1 MAAIVERLTSKQ
13 HRWTLVAAFG
23 VTAFVVFFV
32 SEFWTSGQTVD
43 TDKFIRA
50 IVVGIVLAS
59 IYAIAAAGLVVTYTT
74 SGIFN
79 FAQGAMGMFLAF
91 VFWQLKAES
100 DVGGWAIPTVPALI
114 ITVLVIAPLL
124 GAVIE
129 RLVMR
134 RLAEAPLVAQLV
146 ATIGLLAFFIGL
158 ADTIWTSNTYRT
170 IGTFFGDAKFSTAD
184 FPGIGNTFV
193 PYYRLTTIV
202 TGIAIAIALR
212 LLLYNTRLGIAMRAV
227 VDNRDLAGLNGA
239 RPGRVSMFSWAL
251 GSSMAAIAGIFLA
264 QEFGNFDSQGLTL
277 FIVEAFAAAIIGR
290 LRSLPMTL
298 VGGAVIG
305 FALSFQ
311 REFLSFP
318 QEWLS
323 LGRQGVI
330 PGIILFLSLL
340 FLPQARIEGRRLAK
354 AVTARVPDLKRAAI
368 GFAVLLAVVV
378 FLAITSGS
386 ANLLRIEAGIVVAF
400 IMLSLVPLTG
410 WAGQIS
416 FAQITFV
423 GFGAWAGFEF
433 SRSGG
438 NAFGL
443 DLYPAGSPLALVFA
457 ALFAVPVG
465 LLMALPA
472 LRLQG
477 LYLALASMAFAL
489 FAVVIFDRPEV
500 FSNTGRK
507 IDAIDLFGQR
517 LDKPFS
523 VLGIDFGAGA
533 GFLVFATFL
542 FCIIGLGIVALRRGK
557 FGRRLIA
564 MRDSEAACATL
575 GVNLLAT
582 KLAVFGLSAGIAGFA
597 GAIAGVHF
605 GNVQTTNFAMLEGIP
620 YLLLLV
626 VGGVGVVS
634 GAIFGA
640 AALQVF
646 TVFLPTVWLPNVKV
660 SIFGWVKF
668 NLFQIWGRLAP
679 GLAGIGIARQP
690 EGVIP
695 QVGHD
700 LREKRRRKQA
710 AGRPAP
716 PPTPPAAAATS
727 TVTDA
732 APSGAPAGRS

>member
-1 MAAIVERLTSKQ
+1 VAAIIQRVTSKQ
-13 HRWTLVAAFG
+13 NRGTLVAAFG
-23 VTAFVVFFV
+23 VAAFVVFFGA
-32 SEFWTSGQTVD
+32 EFWREGQVID
-43 TDKFIRA
+43 TDKIIRFL
-50 IVVGIVLAS
+50 VVGIVLAS
-59 IYAIAAAGLVVTYTT
+59 IYAIAASGLVVTYTT

-79 FAQGAMGMFLAF
+79 FAQGAVGMFFAF
-91 VFWQLKAES
+91 VYWQLRTEGA
-100 DVGGWAIPTVPALI
+100 GWGLPSVPALL
-114 ITVLVIAPLL
+114 ITVFVLAPLL

-129 RLVMR
+129 RLIMR
-134 RLAEAPLVAQLV
+134 RLADAPLVAQLV

-158 ADTIWTSNTYRT
+158 ADTIWASNTFRT
-170 IGTFFGDAKFSTAD
+170 IGTFFGDSSTNTGD
-184 FPGIGNTFV
+184 IFGLGVGIGDTAI
-193 PYYRLTTIV
+193 PYFRITTIV
-202 TGIAIAIALR
+202 TGIVIAVVLR
-212 LLLYNTRLGIAMRAV
+212 LLLFRTRLGIAMRAV
-227 VDNRDLAGLNGA
+227 VDNRDLAALNGA

-251 GSSMAAIAGIFLA
+251 GSSMAAVAGIFLA
-264 QEFGNFDSQGLTL
+264 QEFGNLDSAGLTI

-318 QEWLS
+318 TRWGS
-323 LGRQGVI
+323 LGNQGVI
-330 PGIILFLSLL
+330 PGIILFLALL
-340 FLPQARIEGRRLAK
+340 FLPQARIEGRKMASV
-354 AVTARVPDLKRAAI
+354 VTARVPSIKRAVV
-368 GFAVLLAVVV
+368 GFVVLFVVVV
-378 FLAITSGS
+378 FLAQALSS
-386 ANLLRIEAGIVVAF
+386 ANLLRVELGVVVAF

-416 FAQITFV
+416 LAQVTFV
-423 GFGAWAGFEF
+423 GFGAWAAFEF
-433 SRSGG
+433 SSAGA

-443 DLYPAGSPLALVFA
+443 VLYGAGNPVGLIFGALA
-457 ALFAVPVG
+457 AVPIG

-489 FAVVIFDRPEV
+489 MAAVVFNFPEV

-507 IDAIDLFGQR
+507 IEMLSLFGQK
-517 LDKPFS
+517 LDEPFTL
-523 VLGIDFGAGA
+523 LGIEFGTSA
-533 GFLVFATFL
+533 GFLIFATAM
-542 FCIIGLGIVALRRGK
+542 FCIVGLGVIAIRRGP
-557 FGRRLIA
+557 FGRRLVA
-564 MRDSEAACATL
+564 MRDSPAACATL

-597 GAIAGVHF
+597 GAIAGVHY
-605 GNVQTTNFAMLEGIP
+605 GNVQGTNFAMLEGLP

-640 AALQVF
+640 AALQIF
-646 TVFLPTVWLPNVKV
+646 TAFLPSVWFPN
-660 SIFGWVKF
+660 SEPIRWWSRIG
-668 NLFQIWGRLAP
+668 P

-700 LREKRRRKQA
+700 LREKRSAKQA
-710 AGRPAP
+710 GAAP
-716 PPTPPAAAATS
+716 PSTPPAR
-727 TVTDA
+727 
-732 APSGAPAGRS
+732 AGKA